1 MIGVHPTVVACDSGC
16 SLHCVVGMYLTVAA
30 CSSGCSLHGAAG
42 VHPTVVACDSE
53 CSLHGAVGVYLT
65 VAVACQLRDEAHVV
79 LPDLDH
85 LLTDVVLRAAA

>member
-1 MIGVHPTVVACDSGC
+1 MGVHLTVVVCLSG
-16 SLHCVVGMYLTVAA
+16 
-30 CSSGCSLHGAAG
+30 
-42 VHPTVVACDSE
+42 